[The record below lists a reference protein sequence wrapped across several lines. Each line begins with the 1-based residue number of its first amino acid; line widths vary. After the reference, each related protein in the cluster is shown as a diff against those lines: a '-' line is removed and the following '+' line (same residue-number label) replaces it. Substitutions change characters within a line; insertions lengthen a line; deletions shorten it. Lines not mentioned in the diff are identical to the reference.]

1 MMKFPFKMVPFSG
14 DMLIFGDVIS
24 GIPSWLPAGKLL
36 SRVCF
41 PAKKKRVKRVGCRF
55 HGVPNG
61 LGVCIFPHADQ
72 RSRCFLDPPF
82 SKEGNLEPPLALLQ
96 SPVLRPAAT
105 WVFGRIDVGSL
116 WMEG

>member
-1 MMKFPFKMVPFSG
+1 MVPFSG

-24 GIPSWLPAGKLL
+24 GIPPSRQTFEL
-36 SRVCF
+36 SLFSGEKIRVQGGMSFSSCTKWFGGMYF
-41 PAKKKRVKRVGCRF
+41 PPR
-55 HGVPNG
+55 H
-61 LGVCIFPHADQ
+61 Q
-72 RSRCFLDPPF
+72 RSRCFLDPSF

-116 WMEG
+116 WVEG